1 MLSKLTITYEEP
13 LFDDI
18 IGYDHIKRL
27 FKMALDSDS
36 AIHVLLVGPPASAK
50 TMFLTSLMHQL
61 KRSYFADGTNSTKA
75 GMIDYL
81 FENRTQYLL
90 LDEIDKMSPRHQVF
104 LLNLMET
111 GIVTETKYGKTRLA
125 NVKTSVFATSND
137 IKKISVPLQSR
148 FFVVELEP
156 YEYEQFFDIAEKLLS
171 RHKIEGQVA
180 SAIADAVWK
189 KSRDIRDCRKIGALA
204 KTMTDVE
211 FILDKFFGPKT
222 RQGDIQT

>member
-1 MLSKLTITYEEP
+1 
-13 LFDDI
+13 
-18 IGYDHIKRL
+18 
-27 FKMALDSDS
+27 MALDSDS
-36 AIHVLLVGPPASAK
+36 AIHVLLVGPAASAK

-61 KRSYFADGTNSTKA
+61 K
-75 GMIDYL
+75 
-81 FENRTQYLL
+81 
-90 LDEIDKMSPRHQVF
+90 
-104 LLNLMET
+104 
-111 GIVTETKYGKTRLA
+111 
-125 NVKTSVFATSND
+125 
-137 IKKISVPLQSR
+137 R